1 MNIEVPRVFIMGI
14 KHSGKSTLGAML
26 ARHVGGTFIDLDD
39 VILQRFSRSRHGLFT
54 SVREVYRTLGPQ
66 GFAEIEAEAAGE
78 VSSYPTPREEM
89 QVVALGGGTIE
100 NQRAMTHLDASGVF
114 LYLVQQEQILY
125 RRIIAGGI
133 PPFLDCADPAAS
145 FHELFLRRDALYRQR
160 ADCIVDIVNKNQ
172 AESLAAVIQSLER

>member
-39 VILQRFSRSRHGLFT
+39 VILQRFSRSRRGIFT

-66 GFAEIEAEAAGE
+66 GFAQIEAEAARQ
-78 VSSYPTPREEM
+78 VSANPVPREDV

-100 NQRAMTHLDASGVF
+100 NQRAMTCLDASGVF

-125 RRIIAGGI
+125 RRIIKGGI
-133 PPFLDCADPAAS
+133 PPFLDSANPEAS

-160 ADCIVDIVNKNQ
+160 ADCIVDVSNKNQ
-172 AESLAAVIQSLER
+172 AESLTAVIQSLKR